1 MYEKFRMVEE
11 FVTECLEHPLPFV
24 LLDTASGQ
32 KLDEEPVKESN
43 LIDLG
48 LVPTSLLSFAW
59 HPEVAEEVKQQL
71 GPNSAYLKD
80 DVAALA
86 KSD

>member
-1 MYEKFRMVEE
+1 MVEE

-32 KLDEEPVKESN
+32 KLDEESVKESN

-71 GPNSAYLKD
+71 GPNAAYLKD